1 MKRVLKTM
9 SDAKVRTDE
18 ERLVA
23 LKILSL
29 LEAGRLVPGD
39 RLPAERRFALQVG
52 VSRAHVRDAFQKLE
66 FYGIVKT
73 WPQSGTVLTEHPL
86 SVLKSQIR
94 NILETDSF
102 DFYSL
107 VQSRVLLE
115 AAAIRL
121 CAQNR
126 TEEDLQNMQAAL
138 EDFIQNAPGELRD
151 EKDFAFHLAIAR
163 GSHNPVLASM
173 LLIITPDVL
182 KYYRSL
188 GACTISAEQVIEE
201 HRSMLECI
209 QQSNANEAE
218 KRLLE
223 HFNPITAFAQEVKG
237 KDSFIIPRTRI

>member
-1 MKRVLKTM
+1 M
-9 SDAKVRTDE
+9 SEAKVQTNE

-39 RLPAERRFALQVG
+39 RLPAERRFALQLG
-52 VSRAHVRDAFQKLE
+52 VSRTHVRDAFQKLE

-73 WPQSGTVLTEHPL
+73 WPQSGTVLTEHPV

-126 TEEDLQNMQAAL
+126 TEEDLKNMEAAL
-138 EDFIQNAPGELRD
+138 EDFIQNARGELRD

-163 GSHNPVLASM
+163 GSHNPVLASL

-188 GACTISAEQVIEE
+188 GACTVSVEQVIQE

-209 QQSNANEAE
+209 KKSDANEAE

-223 HFNPITAFAQEVKG
+223 HFEPITSFAQDYHG
-237 KDSFIIPRTRI
+237 KDACIIPRTRI